1 MTQSSTLDD
10 VQARTS
16 PRALWARRAVIA
28 LLAAVVGAAG
38 LGLLGVHTSTATSTA
53 DGYMLT
59 VTYARIARA
68 GWDVPLRIQITAPQP
83 LQGSSITVSVDR
95 DYLNLFETQ
104 GLWPEPADES
114 GDLDT
119 VQWQFDGPDQSQ
131 DLTVDYDA
139 YIQPTAQIGTG
150 ATIEVEID
158 DASITHVDIRTTLI
172 P

>member
-1 MTQSSTLDD
+1 M
-10 VQARTS
+10 
-16 PRALWARRAVIA
+16 
-28 LLAAVVGAAG
+28 
-38 LGLLGVHTSTATSTA
+38 
-53 DGYMLT
+53 
-59 VTYARIARA
+59 
-68 GWDVPLRIQITAPQP
+68 
-83 LQGSSITVSVDR
+83 
-95 DYLNLFETQ
+95 
-104 GLWPEPADES
+104 WPEPADES